1 MAFINGRF
9 LTSSITFWLL
19 TFFFPFSWDNFRYLN
34 YVRKASMS
42 PVSKFFRFV
51 VIELSADILY
61 YFITILITPLV
72 MSHISFPLQIL
83 PLSSPLIRLLFL
95 ALQISLDFQYSS
107 VVEENVI
114 SEVWIAIIV
123 CYYKTFVTMN
133 NKKFYC
139 YLESSNVAQSEG
151 LLLFSDQNSVPRW
164 GPIRGRE
171 ERWGTNCI

>member
-1 MAFINGRF
+1 
-9 LTSSITFWLL
+9 
-19 TFFFPFSWDNFRYLN
+19 
-34 YVRKASMS
+34 MS

-114 SEVWIAIIV
+114 SEV
-123 CYYKTFVTMN
+123 
-133 NKKFYC
+133 
-139 YLESSNVAQSEG
+139 
-151 LLLFSDQNSVPRW
+151 
-164 GPIRGRE
+164 
-171 ERWGTNCI
+171 

>member
-114 SEVWIAIIV
+114 DLKPPSVSLE
-123 CYYKTFVTMN
+123 
-133 NKKFYC
+133 FYFM
-139 YLESSNVAQSEG
+139 YTQR
-151 LLLFSDQNSVPRW
+151 SVFLKLT
-164 GPIRGRE
+164 IFLK
-171 ERWGTNCI
+171 I